1 MQINS
6 WRNLPI
12 GKYLKIAA
20 LDKDDSL
27 EEIDKQV
34 KIVAI
39 LNDMAE
45 EDVLNLPINDF
56 TKYSKVSLFLRQKPN
71 EDHSKIADTYKIG
84 DFVLIPTQDISK
96 ITTAQYIDF
105 QSFSK
110 DAETN
115 IVELLSCFLVPK
127 GMKYNQGYE
136 VADVQRAIR
145 ENLSVVD
152 TLSLSAF
159 FLTQLTG
166 SIKDSIIF
174 SKSKAKRIK
183 NKEKREEILRN
194 LEALEYSLRNGDGS
208 QM

>member
-6 WRNLPI
+6 WRTLPI

-20 LDKDDSL
+20 LAKDESL
-27 EEIDKQV
+27 EEIDRQV
-34 KIVAI
+34 KVVAI

-45 EDVLNLPINDF
+45 EDVLNLPIDDF
-56 TKYSKVSLFLRQKPN
+56 SKLSRESMFLRQTPN
-71 EDHSKIADTYKIG
+71 EDHSKIADSYKIG
-84 DFVLIPTQDISK
+84 DFNLIPTQNLSK

-115 IVELLSCFLVPK
+115 MVELLSCFLVPK

-136 VADVQRAIR
+136 IADVQKAIR

-159 FLTQLTG
+159 FLKQLTG

-174 SKSKAKRIK
+174 SKAKAKKIQ
-183 NKEKREEILRN
+183 NKEKREETLRN
-194 LEALEYSLRNGDGS
+194 LQALEYSLRNGDGL

>member
-1 MQINS
+1 MQITS
-6 WRNLPI
+6 WRKLPI

-20 LDKDDSL
+20 LAKDESL
-27 EEIDKQV
+27 EEIDRQV
-34 KIVAI
+34 KVVAI

-45 EDVLNLPINDF
+45 EDVLNLPIDDF
-56 TKYSKVSLFLRQKPN
+56 SKLSKESMFLRQTPN
-71 EDHSKIADTYKIG
+71 EDHSKIADSYKIG
-84 DFVLIPTQDISK
+84 DFNLIPTQNLSK

-115 IVELLSCFLVPK
+115 MVELLSCFLVPK

-136 VADVQRAIR
+136 VADVQKAIR

-159 FLTQLTG
+159 FLKQLTG

-194 LEALEYSLRNGDGS
+194 LQALEYSLRNGDGL